1 MPIVDSDFAVVVDTP
16 YGSLR
21 GLPDDRGKGVE
32 FRGVR
37 FATAERFKPPV
48 PVTSWFGVYDATSYG
63 AQCPQSS
70 SMLERALGGGS
81 LAASEDCLSLNVFTP
96 ACDDR
101 ARPVVVWIHGGAFTT
116 GTGSTPWYHGGALA
130 TRGDV
135 VVVTI
140 NYRLGVFGFS
150 GRTNCGLRDQVV
162 ALQWVQACIASFGGD
177 PAAVT
182 IMGESAG
189 GASVVALMATP
200 GAAGLFHHAV
210 AMSPSLK
217 QLRSGERADEALAEF
232 LTVAEAAS
240 LDELRDAPVDL
251 LIDVQS
257 KILAPT
263 TAGFT
268 GFSPCCDGDFVT
280 LPILETAVV
289 NPIPFVIGT
298 TRDEMR
304 LFHAFDPAVIALDE
318 VALLDHAERRFPGR
332 GEHAVDQYRGARIDA
347 DVPRLY
353 SAILTDEVFRRPML
367 AFADARAA
375 AGMPTWT
382 YWFTWASPA
391 FDGVLGSCHAVDIP
405 FAFHNFDRDGVEQFI
420 GNDSLRTH
428 VADAYAGAM
437 IALAQRGEPGWPR
450 HDLETRPMMVF
461 DVHSRVEHDPD
472 ETVRRLW

>member
-1 MPIVDSDFAVVVDTP
+1 MVVDTP

-21 GLPDDRGKGVE
+21 GLPDDSGKGVE

-217 QLRSGERADEALAEF
+217 QLRSGERAE
-232 LTVAEAAS
+232 
-240 LDELRDAPVDL
+240 
-251 LIDVQS
+251 
-257 KILAPT
+257 
-263 TAGFT
+263 
-268 GFSPCCDGDFVT
+268 
-280 LPILETAVV
+280 
-289 NPIPFVIGT
+289 
-298 TRDEMR
+298 
-304 LFHAFDPAVIALDE
+304 
-318 VALLDHAERRFPGR
+318 
-332 GEHAVDQYRGARIDA
+332 
-347 DVPRLY
+347 
-353 SAILTDEVFRRPML
+353 
-367 AFADARAA
+367 
-375 AGMPTWT
+375 
-382 YWFTWASPA
+382 
-391 FDGVLGSCHAVDIP
+391 
-405 FAFHNFDRDGVEQFI
+405 
-420 GNDSLRTH
+420 
-428 VADAYAGAM
+428 
-437 IALAQRGEPGWPR
+437 
-450 HDLETRPMMVF
+450 
-461 DVHSRVEHDPD
+461 
-472 ETVRRLW
+472 